1 MKLSVPTRNDA
12 IVERL
17 EPFVVALPSH
27 AARLELHP
35 FGLDIPA
42 DHVIDPT
49 RMASAAFLHRL
60 QTLDQLTFGP
70 EGMPMP
76 RWVFYDC
83 AELPGAIFGFSMPAR
98 RLPAEV
104 RRQLGTEDP
113 DALVPLSMYIAIPM
127 KPPAVWFGHNLAS
140 LNPVFPDLGLAG
152 LASITKAV
160 GLAVFRCGTQFG
172 ATQWDSEALDI
183 HTRFGP
189 LELITAWTPAH
200 SEAAT
205 LTYRFD
211 ITEQRLRHALGDPSA
226 KLAYPEPELEVDQAD
241 EELMQ
246 RLQAEIEQGA
256 RYVVAGRPRR
266 VSGHQRVP
274 LARTPR

>member
-1 MKLSVPTRNDA
+1 MKLSIPTRNDA
-12 IVERL
+12 MLSRL

-27 AARLELHP
+27 AARLELQP

-49 RMASAAFLHRL
+49 RMASEGFLHRL

-83 AELPGAIFGFSMPAR
+83 AELPGAIFGFAMPAR
-98 RLPAEV
+98 ALPADV
-104 RRQLGTEDP
+104 CRQLGAVDL

-140 LNPVFPDLGLAG
+140 LNPVFPDLDLTG

-160 GLAVFRCGTQFG
+160 GLAVFRCATQFG
-172 ATQWDSEALDI
+172 ATQWDSEALHI

-189 LELITAWTPAH
+189 LDLITAWTPAH

-211 ITEQRLRHALGDPSA
+211 ITEERLRHALGDPAA
-226 KLAYPEPELEVDQAD
+226 KLAYPEPDLEVDQAD
-241 EELMQ
+241 EALMQ

-274 LARTPR
+274 LAKSSS

>member
-1 MKLSVPTRNDA
+1 MKLSVPTRND
-12 IVERL
+12 VMLSRL

-27 AARLELHP
+27 AARLELRP

-42 DHVIDPT
+42 EHVIDPT
-49 RMASAAFLHRL
+49 RMASKVFLHRL

-83 AELPGAIFGFSMPAR
+83 AELPGAIFGFAMPAR
-98 RLPAEV
+98 TLPADA
-104 RRQLGTEDP
+104 RRQLGGGDP
-113 DALVPLSMYIAIPM
+113 DDLVPLSMYIAIPM
-127 KPPAVWFGHNLAS
+127 RPPAVWFGHNLAS
-140 LNPVFPDLGLAG
+140 LNPVFPDLDLTG

-172 ATQWDSEALDI
+172 ATQWDSEALHI

-189 LELITAWTPAH
+189 LDLITAWTPAH
-200 SEAAT
+200 SEAST

-211 ITEQRLRHALGDPSA
+211 VTEERLRHALGDPA
-226 KLAYPEPELEVDQAD
+226 VTLAYPEPDLEVDQGD

-246 RLQAEIEQGA
+246 RLQAEIERGA

-266 VSGHQRVP
+266 VSGRQRVP
-274 LARTPR
+274 LSKSSG